1 MNIIDKVSAGI
12 TASVDMIVDK
22 NRELAQL
29 NRLEAIIKNE
39 TDVLNHAYI
48 ALGKQYFKMLEG
60 EAEEVDMTQVCDA
73 VKLSEQR
80 LKKAQARYDYIKAY
94 GMPDSPVNNVEN
106 NYNAENAEAAE
117 NENEESCEVA
127 SVDVELVEDENGDIT
142 IAAADEVKAEPAEE
156 DIQEK
161 AANAVSEIKKKRG
174 KKEEADAEAASD
186 ETAE

>member
-1 MNIIDKVSAGI
+1 MSIIDKVSAGI
-12 TASVDMIVDK
+12 TASVDAIVDK

-80 LKKAQARYDYIKAY
+80 LKKAQTRYDYIKAY
-94 GMPDSPVNNVEN
+94 GMPDSAVNNVEN
-106 NYNAENAEAAE
+106 NYNAENAEAAGS
-117 NENEESCEVA
+117 EETETVEDA
-127 SVDVELVEDENGDIT
+127 AADIELVEDENGDIT
-142 IAAADEVKAEPAEE
+142 IAAAEEVKAETEE

-161 AANAVSEIKKKRG
+161 AAKAVSEIKKKRG
-174 KKEEADAEAASD
+174 KKEAEDAEAASD